1 MDIVVQAL
9 AYFNTTKKDTSKFDT
24 LISPSAY
31 KQQLLQKRKEC
42 IGSKCQMFYKDDPF
56 VVSKASM
63 QYIYDESGR
72 KYIDCISNVQHV
84 GHCHPK
90 VVDAITTQLSLST
103 CNVRF
108 VSAKLTECAEELLKT
123 LPGLDTVL
131 FCNSGSEANDLALRL
146 ARDYTQHQDVIVLDH
161 AYHGHVTTTMQ
172 LSPYKFDHECTIKQ
186 PDWVHVVR
194 VYIHFVFLLHV
205 FRIAYRIQSPNSI
218 LKSKLNILAPC
229 PDVYRGV
236 HRLAD
241 EDLNN
246 PSALSDMGDQ
256 YAMDV
261 KNIINNMHE
270 NERQLAAY
278 FAEALQSC
286 GGQVLPPKGY
296 FSTVAKYVRQAG
308 GLIVIDEVQTG
319 FGRVGNTFWAHKLN
333 DEGDIFIEFIPDI
346 ITMGKPMGNGF
357 PVSAVVTRK
366 EIADTLGGK
375 VGYFNTYGGNPVA
388 CAAALSV
395 MNVIKEENLLE
406 HSQVIGELFEKKL
419 NQLKAKHQ
427 CIGDVRGVGLF
438 WGIDLVRDRCS
449 REPDSE
455 LALRVI
461 LKLRSQL
468 GVLLSVDGPYSNIL
482 KIKPPLC
489 FSKADLDYVSF
500 ISMIYADTFDIR
512 CFP

>member
-186 PDWVHVVR
+186 PDWVHV
-194 VYIHFVFLLHV
+194 
-205 FRIAYRIQSPNSI
+205 
-218 LKSKLNILAPC
+218 APC

-333 DEGDIFIEFIPDI
+333 DEEFIPDI

-366 EIADTLGGK
+366 EIADALGGK

-427 CIGDVRGVGLF
+427 RIGDVRGVGLF

-489 FSKADLDYVSF
+489 FSKADLDYTVDA
-500 ISMIYADTFDIR
+500 IDAALNELTIIEDQ
-512 CFP
+512 